1 MSLRQ
6 AQGRPVR
13 IVLTADNHLG
23 RFYDRMPPQR
33 LEERRRWLRRGFQA
47 AVDCAL
53 ERRADLFLQ
62 AGDLF
67 DTPDPRNVDREFV
80 AECLVQL
87 TRAGVRCYGVGGNH
101 DTPKM
106 STEQGGILPQSIYH
120 RLGGLN
126 LFKKKLAIEYEI
138 ANVDGLRVAI
148 GGLTRNHT
156 LPPDADPLE
165 EIEPAPIDA
174 DIRFLLLHYSVE
186 GCVSGL
192 YQNDPC
198 VRRRSL
204 EKFKQP
210 HFFLVGHVH
219 RFDKFTVGDKQ
230 VLVPGATEKMTFD
243 PNEKEPGFIYA
254 EISPDGSADVQHVP
268 VPYQARREVT
278 LRTSELDAQELF
290 ASILRRLEP
299 IIDRETMLKV
309 RLEGPISREG
319 YHGLQL
325 RQLHEFAA
333 SNFFSFD
340 LDTSGLHLED
350 EFQRSAERGVRFSQ
364 QEEVAGVAAEMYSQ
378 CESEVEGEL
387 ILAARDEILSH
398 YAIER

>member
-1 MSLRQ
+1 M
-6 AQGRPVR
+6 RPLR

-33 LEERRRWLRRGFQA
+33 LEERRRWLRRGFRA

-67 DTPDPRNVDREFV
+67 DTPDPRNVEREFV
-80 AECLVQL
+80 AECLAQL
-87 TRAGVRCYGVGGNH
+87 TDAGVRCYGIGGNH

-106 STEQGGILPQSIYH
+106 RTEQGGALPQGIYH
-120 RLGGLN
+120 RLGGLR
-126 LFKKKLAIEYEI
+126 LFAESLSLDYEI
-138 ANVDGLRVAI
+138 VNIDRVRVAV
-148 GGLTRNHT
+148 GGLTRNPS

-165 EIEPAPIDA
+165 TLDPQPMDA
-174 DIRFLLLHYSVE
+174 DIRLLLLHYSVE
-186 GCVSGL
+186 GRMSGL
-192 YQNDPC
+192 YLNDPYI
-198 VRRRSL
+198 RLRSL
-204 EKFKQP
+204 EKFVGP
-210 HFFLVGHVH
+210 CLFLVGHVH
-219 RFDKFTVGDKQ
+219 RFHHFAVGDKH

-254 EISPDGSADVQHVP
+254 EISPGGIEHLQHVP
-268 VPYQARREVT
+268 LPYQPRQEVT
-278 LRTSELDAQELF
+278 FRTTELDPQEPF

-299 IIDRETMLKV
+299 IVARDTMLKV

-319 YHGLQL
+319 YHALQL

-333 SNFFSFD
+333 AGFFSFD
-340 LDTSGLHLED
+340 LDTAELCLGD

-364 QEEVAGVAAEMYSQ
+364 QEEIALVAAELYGQ
-378 CESEVEGEL
+378 CPDEGERDL

-398 YAIER
+398 YSIER